1 MARDFRR
8 PERRQLSLLPPDMQD
23 WLPEDD
29 IVHLVLDAVS
39 LMDLSEYEEDHRV
52 GGVGQAPFAPSMLLA
67 LLIYAYSHGVKS
79 SRAIERLCRRDAGYR
94 YIVCEHV
101 PDHTVIARFR
111 RRHVDR
117 LQAVFATVLRMCRD
131 AGLIRLGLVVLDG
144 TKVKANASLD
154 ANRSAATIDEQV
166 RRMLA
171 EAESTDQREDRR
183 FGPEGRERLPPALS
197 RREDRLARL
206 CACKA
211 RLEREAEAAAARQQ
225 AKIDARAAAEQA
237 SGKRRRGRKPKPAAG
252 SVDPERVAN
261 PTDPDSRIMKTR
273 RGWVQGYNAQL
284 VVTPQ
289 QIILASEVTTEAND
303 VRQLQPMLD
312 QAQAMVELLLGED
325 AVLGA
330 AAADAGFWSEENAA
344 NQTEECEL
352 FIATCQDRKQRAELR
367 EAASPRGR
375 MPKGLSARQRMQRKL
390 RTKRGRTIYAKRG
403 VSVEPVIGQM
413 KDRQGA
419 GQFSMR
425 GLGACRGEWHLQSAV
440 HNLRKL
446 HRESVRRRAAGGRM
460 DEKQENRA

>member
-8 PERRQLSLLPPDMQD
+8 PERRQGFLLPPDMRD
-23 WLPEDD
+23 WVPQDD

-39 LMDLSEYEEDHRV
+39 LMDLSQYEEVRRV

-67 LLIYAYSHGVKS
+67 LLIHAHSHGVKS

-94 YIVCEHV
+94 SIVCEHV

-111 RRHVDR
+111 RRHIER

-171 EAESTDQREDRR
+171 EAESTDQHEDRP
-183 FGPEGRERLPPALS
+183 FGPEGREGLPRALS

-211 RLEREAEAAAARQQ
+211 KLESEGQVAAARQQ
-225 AKIDARAAAEQA
+225 AKIDACAAQEQG
-237 SGKRRRGRKPKPAAG
+237 SGKRPRGRKPKSVAG
-252 SVDPERVAN
+252 SVDPQRVAN

-273 RGWVQGYNAQL
+273 RGWVQGYNAQA

-289 QIILASEVTTEAND
+289 QIILASEVTTEVND
-303 VRQLQPMLD
+303 VRQLQPML
-312 QAQAMVELLLGED
+312 G
-325 AVLGA
+325 
-330 AAADAGFWSEENAA
+330 
-344 NQTEECEL
+344 
-352 FIATCQDRKQRAELR
+352 
-367 EAASPRGR
+367 
-375 MPKGLSARQRMQRKL
+375 
-390 RTKRGRTIYAKRG
+390 
-403 VSVEPVIGQM
+403 
-413 KDRQGA
+413 
-419 GQFSMR
+419 
-425 GLGACRGEWHLQSAV
+425 
-440 HNLRKL
+440 
-446 HRESVRRRAAGGRM
+446 
-460 DEKQENRA
+460 